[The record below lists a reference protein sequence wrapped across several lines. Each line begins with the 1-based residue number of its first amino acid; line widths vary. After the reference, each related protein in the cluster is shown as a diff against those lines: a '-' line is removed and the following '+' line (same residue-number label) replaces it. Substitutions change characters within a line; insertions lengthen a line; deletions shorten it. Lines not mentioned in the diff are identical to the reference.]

1 MVCRAAVLFGPSRA
15 AGQTWTS
22 VGSTGA
28 QASKDIP
35 SFSNVDLAFNNGVPY
50 IAFADTSVTPPS
62 ANIRV
67 MIYSASA
74 GWSNVGFVGFGVSVY
89 GSPAYWH
96 AKNLAFNNGVPYIA
110 FNPSYRPVGACVV
123 AYGGHD
129 WAVVGDYFT
138 GPQVDWDV
146 SLAFNN
152 DVPYISF
159 SDYPNHTI
167 RVMAYSSGAW
177 LDVGLTG
184 AFAHSDVNIAFNNG
198 VPYIAFADHS
208 TDAARV
214 MAYSGGTW
222 SNVGLTGSKASWDVD
237 LAFNNGV
244 PYIAFADYNN
254 DATRVMAYSGG
265 TWSNVG
271 STGAKAYLF
280 VNLAFNN
287 GEPYIAFADN
297 NSLAR
302 VMAYS
307 GGTWSDVG
315 STGATAYSVSLAFDN
330 GVPFIAFVETNG
342 TNTVRAMSY
351 SLPQAPRAQA
361 SSARVG
367 AIVGGIIGGLA
378 LVSCIHMLCK
388 GVCIAHSRRVVCYS
402 CSFSWSNGGFD
413 DSEAAALCTQRTQ
426 ATRSQ

>member
-1 MVCRAAVLFGPSRA
+1 VVCRAAVLFGPSRT
-15 AGQTWTS
+15 AGQTWTY

-50 IAFADTSVTPPS
+50 IAFADMSVTPYI

-74 GWSNVGFVGFGVSVY
+74 GWSNVGSIYGFPA
-89 GSPAYWH
+89 SPAYWH

-110 FNPSYRPVGACVV
+110 FNPNYRPIGACVV

-138 GPQVDWDV
+138 GAQASWDV

-152 DVPYISF
+152 GVPYISF

-208 TDAARV
+208 TYAA
-214 MAYSGGTW
+214 
-222 SNVGLTGSKASWDVD
+222 
-237 LAFNNGV
+237 
-244 PYIAFADYNN
+244 
-254 DATRVMAYSGG
+254 RVMAYSGG

-271 STGAKAYLF
+271 STGAKASWDVNLAFNNGVPYIAFQDNNNNNAARVMMYSGGTWSDLGSTGAQIIWD

-315 STGATAYSVSLAFDN
+315 WTGAKASAGVNLAFDN
-330 GVPFIAFVETNG
+330 GVPFIAFAENG

-378 LVSCIHMLCK
+378 LVSCIYMLCI
-388 GVCIAHSRRVVCYS
+388 GVCIVCLH
-402 CSFSWSNGGFD
+402 CSLMTHGVLLVQLFL
-413 DSEAAALCTQRTQ
+413 E
-426 ATRSQ
+426 